1 MTEISPVGV
10 ADNTEERAPRPGR
23 ERAALR
29 GGESGPRSKAERE
42 LLEALRAK
50 R

>member
-1 MTEISPVGV
+1 MTEIKPIAES
-10 ADNTEERAPRPGR
+10 AEEPAPRPGR

-29 GGESGPRSKAERE
+29 GGEAGPRSKAERE